1 MPREHDRGIHRRA
14 IKRLTVAWV
23 ALSLLGGGA
32 VFYLEVRKAEDLVLK
47 MALDEAGAFA
57 AHVRP
62 GADHQAD
69 LKQKAVEYLKRH
81 MVVIKLYRPDGDE
94 FLRVAAPGYET
105 VEARLATHPHLSVSG
120 DSMRHASVFI
130 EQHALMHVLL
140 PLRDQEGGRLG
151 YFEGVY
157 RVDDETIA
165 NIRNDVLGALALVVL
180 VTLITTVALYPVIVS
195 LNRDLAKFSADL
207 LKGNI
212 ELMETLGSAVAM
224 RDSETGAHN
233 YRVTLYATRLAEESG
248 LSRDRIRDLIA
259 GAFLHDVGKIGVRD
273 DILLKPGPHTEEENR
288 GMRAHVPHGVALLGK
303 SEWLQ
308 HARDVVECHHERF
321 DGGGYPHGLAG
332 EAIPLNARIFAIVDV
347 FDALLSKRPYKEP
360 LGFDDTM
367 RLLER
372 ERGKHFDP
380 ALLDAFHRIA
390 HRVYRETQEL
400 SDATMSRTV
409 GVLIEKYF
417 I

>member
-1 MPREHDRGIHRRA
+1 MPRENGRGIHRRA
-14 IKRLTVAWV
+14 IKRLTAAWV
-23 ALSLLGGGA
+23 ALSLLAGGA

-47 MALDEAGAFA
+47 MALDEARALA

-62 GADHQAD
+62 DADHPTV
-69 LKQKAVEYLKRH
+69 LKQKAVEYLKHH
-81 MVVIKLYRPDGDE
+81 MVVIKLYRPDGQE
-94 FLRVAAPGYET
+94 LLRVVAPGFEA
-105 VEARLATHPHLSVSG
+105 VEARLTAHPHLSVSG
-120 DSMRHASVFI
+120 DSIRHSSTFI
-130 EQHALMHVLL
+130 QQRVLMHVLL
-140 PLRDQEGGRLG
+140 PLSDQDGGRVG

-180 VTLITTVALYPVIVS
+180 VTLATTVALYPVIVS
-195 LNRDLAKFSADL
+195 LNRDLVKFSTDL

-212 ELMETLGSAVAM
+212 ELMEVLGSAIAM
-224 RDSETGAHN
+224 RDSDTGAHN

-273 DILLKPGPHTEEENR
+273 DILLKPGRHTEEETR

-308 HARDVVECHHERF
+308 HARDVVEFHHERF
-321 DGGGYPHGLAG
+321 DGSGYPHGLAG
-332 EAIPLNARIFAIVDV
+332 EAIPLSARIFAIVDV

-360 LGFDDTM
+360 FGFDDVM

-390 HRVYRETQEL
+390 RRAYRETQEM

-417 I
+417 L